1 MDSTPRHHRQI
12 LLPGIG
18 QSGQDALAAAHVM
31 VVGCGA
37 LGSFAIDQLAR
48 AGVGTLT
55 LVDRDVVELTN
66 LQRQTLYVEAHVRGG
81 VPKAVAAAD
90 RVRAI
95 DSSLNVHPVVEHFD
109 SNNALELLYRVDLV
123 IDGLDNFPSRFLLN
137 DACVSREVP
146 WIHGGAVAE
155 TGTSMTVLPG
165 KTPCLRCLFPDP
177 PAPGLT
183 PTCDTSGVLAPIVAT
198 VASHQVI
205 EAIKVLVGKYQALDS
220 SLVSWDLWRNRFN
233 RLPLENSRRDDCPC
247 CAHARFEFLDST
259 VPSAVSLCGRN
270 AVQIIPEIT
279 DATLDLQVLADQLRP
294 HGHFEIISGLLKGT
308 LSDGDGGAEHRVEL
322 TVFPDGRAIVG
333 GGSQLDYAR
342 GIYAR
347 YIGQ

>member
-1 MDSTPRHHRQI
+1 MDSTPRHHRQT
-12 LLPGIG
+12 LLSGIG
-18 QSGQDALAAAHVM
+18 RSGQDALAAAHVM

-66 LQRQTLYVEAHVRGG
+66 LQRQTLYVEAHVRDG

-95 DSSLNVHPVVEHFD
+95 DSSLTVHPVVEHYD
-109 SNNALELLYRVDLV
+109 SNNALELLYGVDLV
-123 IDGLDNFPSRFLLN
+123 IDGLDNFPSRYLLN
-137 DACVSREVP
+137 DACVSQKIP

-155 TGTSMTVLPG
+155 TGTSLTVLPG
-165 KTPCLRCLFPDP
+165 ETPCLRCLFPDP
-177 PAPGLT
+177 PGPGLT
-183 PTCDTSGVLAPIVAT
+183 PTCDTAGVLAPIVAT
-198 VASHQVI
+198 VASHQVTQ
-205 EAIKVLVGKYQALDS
+205 AMKLLVGDFQALDR
-220 SLVSWDLWRNRFN
+220 SLVSWDLWRNRFS
-233 RLPLENSRRDDCPC
+233 RLSLESSRRNDCPC
-247 CAHARFEFLDST
+247 CVHGRFEFLDST

-270 AVQIIPEIT
+270 AVQIIPEVT
-279 DATLDLQVLADQLRP
+279 DSTLDLEALASQLGA
-294 HGHFEIISGLLKGT
+294 HGDFQIVSGLLKGT
-308 LSDGDGGAEHRVEL
+308 LSDEDGKGEHLVEL

-333 GGSQLDYAR
+333 GGSHLDYAR